1 MILEPWVLDEQ
12 RIWRHLNTFGG
23 YRWPD
28 VEMDE
33 LEARR
38 AERPMTGAEVLDE
51 VEWLLD
57 SGESPTIAA
66 QTVGR
71 TIAGLE
77 RTARRKGRI
86 ALANRIYAANNTDW
100 KRKWDQPTRRRA

>member
-1 MILEPWVLDEQ
+1 MILEPWALEEQ
-12 RIWRHLNTFGG
+12 RVWRHINTFGG

-28 VEMDE
+28 PDRDE

-38 AERPMTGAEVLDE
+38 TERPMNASEVLDE

-57 SGESPTIAA
+57 AGESPAIVA

-71 TIAGLE
+71 TVMGLE
-77 RTARRKGRI
+77 RTARRNGRA

-100 KRKWDQPTRRRA
+100 KRKWEQPTRRTA